1 MPLSF
6 FRCSPWKG
14 SKKGVLPLSG
24 RTTGAKMTAPSPR
37 APFCGAGVSAVP
49 PPPSASSDLR
59 QQREGPRRLLFLQA
73 TRIPRGGTR
82 TPLSPGPLQ
91 L

>member
-24 RTTGAKMTAPSPR
+24 RTTGAKMTAPSR
-37 APFCGAGVSAVP
+37 E
-49 PPPSASSDLR
+49 PPSAGRGSPLSHRLPAPLPDLR